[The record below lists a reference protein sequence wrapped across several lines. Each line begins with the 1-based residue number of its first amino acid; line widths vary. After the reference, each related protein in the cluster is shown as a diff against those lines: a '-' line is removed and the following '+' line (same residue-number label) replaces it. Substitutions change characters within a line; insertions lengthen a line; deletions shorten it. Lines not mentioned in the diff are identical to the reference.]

1 MTIDNKTIDKLARL
15 SSLEISQE
23 RKESLKEE
31 LGQIVTFVEN
41 LNDID
46 VSGVEATFTTLK
58 GGQPLRTDAVTSKKE
73 VSSHIMSNAP
83 KTADNYFIVPTIIE

>member
-1 MTIDNKTIDKLARL
+1 MTIDDKTIDKLARL
-15 SSLEISQE
+15 SSLEISQQ
-23 RKESLKEE
+23 RKETLKEE

-58 GGQPLRTDAVTSKKE
+58 GGQPLRTDEVTSKKE
-73 VSSHIMSNAP
+73 VSAHIMANAP
-83 KTADNYFIVPTIIE
+83 KTADNHFVVPTIIE